1 MKVIKMLKNENQ
13 AYWCVIR
20 NGKLLLQNGCL
31 PLCSSEQLICST
43 VTKRI
48 VGYFNTIP
56 VYWLVAETDFD
67 DASFFSLRLL
77 VSGDSALFALAGR
90 AIQLAYMMQSQRFCC
105 HCGHKLQLDANVLA
119 MHCSSCDSIHYSNL
133 MLGFTA
139 DYAGGEIKPDYEE
152 LTDAIWATAEQ
163 LPEVAP
169 VGTIARQLIDTVL
182 ELNDQ
187 NETY

>member
-1 MKVIKMLKNENQ
+1 
-13 AYWCVIR
+13 
-20 NGKLLLQNGCL
+20 
-31 PLCSSEQLICST
+31 
-43 VTKRI
+43 
-48 VGYFNTIP
+48 
-56 VYWLVAETDFD
+56 
-67 DASFFSLRLL
+67 
-77 VSGDSALFALAGR
+77 
-90 AIQLAYMMQSQRFCC
+90 
-105 HCGHKLQLDANVLA
+105 
-119 MHCSSCDSIHYSNL
+119 